1 MADDDRRTAGPT
13 NPIDPRLRARRA
25 HVTRTRVRRRRLV
38 ALSIMALVFVAA
50 GGWALL
56 YRSPAFDVDR
66 VSVSGN
72 DHTSTDQLRR
82 TAAVRRG
89 MPLASVDLAAVRRR
103 VEAQPW
109 VVQASVDRRWPG
121 TIRVRVI
128 ERTPVAVVGTGRA
141 AMLVDRTGRV
151 LGPAP
156 AKAALP
162 AVVGPP
168 AKAGTRLSRSSQPLM
183 GVLGDLPP
191 ELRRQVA
198 EAQSNPTGLT
208 FTLTDGVKVRW
219 GDDRATAEKAQSL
232 LLLLAK
238 ADRATIATVDV
249 SVPSAAAL
257 TREDGPVA

>member
-1 MADDDRRTAGPT
+1 MADDTRTVGPT

-25 HVTRTRVRRRRLV
+25 HVTRTRVRRRRWV
-38 ALSIMALVFVAA
+38 ALSIVLLVLLAA
-50 GGWALL
+50 GAWFLV

-66 VSVSGN
+66 VNVRGN
-72 DHTSTDQLRR
+72 DRAPTDQLRR
-82 TAAVRRG
+82 AAAVPRG
-89 MPLASVDLAAVRRR
+89 APLASVDLPAVRRR

-109 VVQASVDRRWPG
+109 VAQASVDRRWPG
-121 TIRVRVI
+121 TIQVRVI
-128 ERTPVAVVGTGRA
+128 ERTPVAVVGAGRA

-151 LGPAP
+151 LGPAS

-162 AVVGPP
+162 AVAGPTD
-168 AKAGTRLSRSSQPLM
+168 KAGTRLPPSSQRLT

-191 ELRRQVA
+191 ELRRQVV
-198 EAQSNPTGLT
+198 EARSNPTGLT

-219 GDDRATAEKAQSL
+219 GDRAATGDKARSL

-238 ADRATIATVDV
+238 ADRRTIATVDV

-257 TREDGPVA
+257 TRKDGPVA